1 MRSFFVNFQIETND
15 QKHENNMR
23 KHEMNIYMVQ
33 STLKTAN
40 EEILSWT
47 SNPIVGPP
55 GLKGNM
61 GLKDWVNK
69 NLYIW
74 N

>member
-1 MRSFFVNFQIETND
+1 MRSLFLNFQIETND
-15 QKHENNMR
+15 Q

-40 EEILSWT
+40 DEILSWT

-55 GLKGNM
+55 GLKGNI
-61 GLKDWVNK
+61 GPKFWVY
-69 NLYIW
+69 LLL
-74 N
+74 